1 MQVTFEIVF
10 CLLFVKI
17 FEKMELIQKASVLY
31 EKQLS
36 MLYTAK
42 DMFIWL

>member
-17 FEKMELIQKASVLY
+17 FEKMELWFKKPSVLY
-31 EKQLS
+31 EN
-36 MLYTAK
+36 
-42 DMFIWL
+42 